1 MMCDMD
7 TNTNINKTKEEI
19 IYELL
24 LSLNKGDSYSVEDR
38 VMFAR
43 HQYKQL
49 VEDGIIV
56 EAN

>member
-1 MMCDMD
+1 ME

-19 IYELL
+19 IYEIL
-24 LSLNKGDSYSVEDR
+24 LSLNKGDTYDVEDR
-38 VMFAR
+38 VMLAR

-56 EAN
+56 EAD